1 MDFRDFFGGGGGFG
15 GGFPGGG
22 GGAGGSD
29 EPIDNESYYKE
40 LGVSKSASAAEIK
53 KAYHKLSRTHHPDK
67 GGDEEKFK
75 LIQEAFDCLKD
86 SEKRE
91 LYDQGGKDAV
101 EKGGVSSGDPFSMF
115 GGGRRQKPGERK
127 GKSVKHTLKVT
138 LEECYNGSVRKL
150 RLGRV
155 VIDKSV
161 DVRKCS
167 ECSGGT
173 VMRTIRRGNM
183 IQQFQQPCD
192 VAGCDK
198 GYICKRRQTK
208 EILEVHVPRGCNNG
222 HKLTYYEMGDEIP
235 DGTAG
240 DVHIILEVQE
250 ETHVPESIKRKGCD
264 LYVKRKISLVEALC
278 GFTLDITHLDGR
290 KLLIKSAPGEVT
302 APCKYDPFADEDEQS
317 EWESIPNTAAGV
329 EPYAQAELDDVE
341 KLKQVIS
348 KGQLR
353 GKGIVAFEVQG
364 GQTKFFQGEVSDV
377 RSSTVSRRGCTLYV
391 LPDPSAAGANSHRM
405 MKCVREQGLPVRTN
419 CFTYRTSHR
428 IARFAIYVDASRL
441 VVARRLTDTN
451 VCALRRPRTQCSLEI
466 CSSSSTLNF
475 RQQFPQ
481 RCRPC

>member
-1 MDFRDFFGGGGGFG
+1 MAPSKLKHSTASHEMDFRDFFGGAGPGGFG
-15 GGFPGGG
+15 GGGGG
-22 GGAGGSD
+22 GRGGSD

-40 LGVSKSASAAEIK
+40 LGVSKNATGAEIK

-86 SEKRE
+86 TEKRE

-198 GYICKRRQTK
+198 GYICRRQQTK
-208 EILEVHVPRGCNNG
+208 EILEVHIPRGCNNG

-235 DGTAG
+235 DGAPG
-240 DVHIILEVQE
+240 DVHIILDVQE
-250 ETHVPESIKRKGCD
+250 ETHVPETIKRKGCD
-264 LYVKRKISLVEALC
+264 LYVQRKISLVEALC
-278 GFTLDITHLDGR
+278 GFTLEITHLDGR
-290 KLLIKSAPGEVT
+290 KLLIKSTPGEIT

-317 EWESIPNTAAGV
+317 EWESIPNRAAGV
-329 EPYAQAELDDVE
+329 EPYAQAELADVE

-364 GQTKFFQGEVSDV
+364 GQVRDSSRIVSVAYDSLLSYVGCASYRDNRELSWRACSCRQSSFKVKFRRSDPV
-377 RSSTVSRRGCTLYV
+377 RSPGVAVHSTSCRI
-391 LPDPSAAGANSHRM
+391 HRP
-405 MKCVREQGLPVRTN
+405 LA
-419 CFTYRTSHR
+419 R
-428 IARFAIYVDASRL
+428 IV
-441 VVARRLTDTN
+441 TG
-451 VCALRRPRTQCSLEI
+451 
-466 CSSSSTLNF
+466 
-475 RQQFPQ
+475 
-481 RCRPC
+481 